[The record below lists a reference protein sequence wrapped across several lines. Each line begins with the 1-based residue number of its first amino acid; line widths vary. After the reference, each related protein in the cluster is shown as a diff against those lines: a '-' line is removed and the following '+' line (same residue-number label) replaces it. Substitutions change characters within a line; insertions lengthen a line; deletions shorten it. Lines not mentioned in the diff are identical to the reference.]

1 MNRFALTGLVL
12 GLMAGTAT
20 AQTAQYGGYE
30 QAAPSSSR
38 TILKGVSSSE
48 PVIPASATAY
58 LSGATTAQEP
68 AAAGQNGAAA
78 STEAA
83 KCGGCSQEWTDC
95 CCDSGCGWMFF
106 AEWMYLQPRGS
117 DAVFATR
124 ALNCFGPPT
133 GVEQFD
139 LGNQDAYRAGF
150 YKQCG
155 PCSDIGASFW
165 MFESH
170 ENERAAPT
178 TGTDVIFPALL
189 FPTIRNITTGCN
201 DATSTSA
208 RASLDIDFDR
218 IAIDYR
224 NRFEACCIEWEWL
237 VGFGYGK
244 LDQELLAIY
253 DEGFVKVDSD
263 LHGYGLRVGGGG
275 TYNWGC
281 FRGYLRSDFT
291 LLAANLKARYRNVD
305 TFDGDVADYEQNL
318 DRLVPVLDIEVG
330 LAYDLCCNTTLKFGY
345 IYSIWWNVVTTP
357 SFAED
362 VINGDI
368 TGNSGD
374 TLTFDGI
381 FARVEINF

>member
-1 MNRFALTGLVL
+1 MIFG
-12 GLMAGTAT
+12 
-20 AQTAQYGGYE
+20 
-30 QAAPSSSR
+30 
-38 TILKGVSSSE
+38 
-48 PVIPASATAY
+48 
-58 LSGATTAQEP
+58 
-68 AAAGQNGAAA
+68 
-78 STEAA
+78 
-83 KCGGCSQEWTDC
+83 
-95 CCDSGCGWMFF
+95 
-106 AEWMYLQPRGS
+106 EWMYLQPRGS

-139 LGNQDAYRAGF
+139 LNNSDAFRVGF

-155 PCSDIGASFW
+155 PCSDIGATFW

-178 TGTDVIFPALL
+178 VGADVIFPALL
-189 FPTIRNITTGCN
+189 FPTIANFTPGCN

-208 RASLDIDFDR
+208 LARLDIDFDR
-218 IAIDYR
+218 VAIDYR
-224 NRFEACCIEWEWL
+224 NRFEYCCIEWDWL

-263 LHGYGLRVGGGG
+263 LHGYGLRLGGGA
-275 TYNWGC
+275 TKNMGC
-281 FRGYLRSDFT
+281 FRGYLHTDFT

-305 TFDGDVADYEQNL
+305 TFDGEVADFEQDL
-318 DRLVPVLDIEVG
+318 DRIVPILDLEVG
-330 LAYDLCCNTTLKFGY
+330 VAYDLCSGTTLKVGY

-362 VINGDI
+362 VIKGDI

-381 FARVEINF
+381 FARIEINF